1 MKIAKAILLKDIKN
15 LKKKDSLIIQVMD
28 LIERGVLKTFETK
41 EGMNK

>member
-41 EGMNK
+41 EEDE